1 MIRKP
6 HLDCSTWMG
15 ISLAFYSFIV
25 LGVLESSYGVLLPSI
40 IATFNLNSATITS
53 LFLSQFIG
61 YIGAALV
68 SSSQSNHV
76 GYIRMLLLASIVLIF
91 ALAIYITTPIW
102 PLMIAGGVLLGSG
115 MGLIDVSSNTY
126 IANDVDNADTIG
138 YLHGF
143 YGIGALLGPAIATSL
158 LNTALNWR
166 LAYLIFI
173 WMVVLLALGTLFSE
187 KRNYVPLVKQKV
199 EPNTN
204 TWQHLRE
211 VLCKPVVFISAFF
224 LLVYVGTE
232 ASIGYWA
239 YSFQTLI
246 HDIPKIQAGYSVSA
260 YWMGL
265 TLGRMGMRRMVR
277 TVGAIRTTEFSLII
291 LIIGLLFWWFVPSQ
305 LISLPIM
312 GLALAAIYPTIILL
326 ASQSVPTR
334 SVSSTVGFLSSV
346 GNLGSAI
353 FPTSVGIFSTWIGL
367 KNLPIMMLSLS
378 ILMILLNRWLI
389 RERIVCD

>member
-1 MIRKP
+1 
-6 HLDCSTWMG
+6 MG